1 MAFELQIA
9 NRRDKPARSLSNR
22 ETSGPFVPTTRI
34 EIVGELNERSGR
46 LAAERIDAELE
57 ERTTS
62 VIISLDRVSRTQ
74 WAALC
79 RLVGKIQSVRA
90 RGCDVRIV
98 RPKPS
103 IRLLLGTI
111 ALGGDTLS
119 IDSDVAQIGRSII
132 IA

>member
-9 NRRDKPARSLSNR
+9 NRREIGRSAKR
-22 ETSGPFVPTTRI
+22 QPSGTFVSATRI
-34 EIVGELNERSGR
+34 EIVGELNERSCS
-46 LAAERIDAELE
+46 LATERIDAELIE
-57 ERTTS
+57 HTTT
-62 VIISLDRVSRTQ
+62 VLIALDRVSRTQ

-98 RPKPS
+98 RPKPAV
-103 IRLLLGTI
+103 RLLLATI
-111 ALGGDTLS
+111 ALGDSICVAGDVTE
-119 IDSDVAQIGRSII
+119 IGRSVI